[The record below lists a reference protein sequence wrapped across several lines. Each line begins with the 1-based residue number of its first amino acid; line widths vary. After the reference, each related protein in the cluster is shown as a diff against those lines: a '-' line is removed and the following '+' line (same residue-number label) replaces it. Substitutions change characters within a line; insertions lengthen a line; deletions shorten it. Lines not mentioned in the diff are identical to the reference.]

1 VDPRGLEP
9 LASAMRGRFEGFAA
23 VRHRSEYPLN
33 KRNPGYG
40 LSCMFAVVRA
50 GCRQTVVN
58 LRQDSGPTIPP
69 VNYGR
74 R

>member
-1 VDPRGLEP
+1 
-9 LASAMRGRFEGFAA
+9 
-23 VRHRSEYPLN
+23 
-33 KRNPGYG
+33 
-40 LSCMFAVVRA
+40 MFAVVRA